1 MKRMIRFVCVPL
13 VWFCFLFK
21 AGSADKR
28 FHKKSWFHL
37 CLDWLPGYCKGHS
50 VSCKNS
56 PGGRR
61 GFAFGN
67 REIKEALA
75 YVLEQEEKADG
86 QTYRSNRH

>member
-1 MKRMIRFVCVPL
+1 MPGL
-13 VWFCFLFK
+13 
-21 AGSADKR
+21 A
-28 FHKKSWFHL
+28 
-37 CLDWLPGYCKGHS
+37 PGYCKGHS